1 MTVIE
6 RNLIDIEYTDTD
18 DGIRS
23 YIATIESISDS
34 KADTPRTVVLD
45 LLTFYPPYFP
55 FPGDGWCRARRPRNV
70 KRRSVDKN
78 RHVWRSQIE
87 YTNRPLKFDQ
97 ETERGDPLFVPPK
110 ISGSFA
116 RAMRAATKDR
126 EEEPITNS
134 ANEPELPA
142 PEVDDSRD
150 TLVIEINTPT
160 IDLALRATFRD
171 KVNHAPH
178 WGLDKRCI
186 KLGQWAYTVEYYN
199 PGLYYI
205 ANRFEFEINIE
216 KWDFVRLDM
225 GLRIILGV
233 DPDGNTQYITLMDD
247 VDQPLREPRLLD
259 GEGALLADD
268 ADPVI
273 LRSEIY
279 EEADF
284 SDLPLPN
291 PLF

>member
-1 MTVIE
+1 MSVID
-6 RNLIDIEYTDTD
+6 RNVIDIEYSDTD

-23 YIATIESISDS
+23 YVATIESICDS

-45 LLTFYPPYFP
+45 LLTHYPPYFA
-55 FPGDGWCRARRPRNV
+55 FTGDSWCRARRPRNV

-97 ETERGDPLFVPPK
+97 EDERGDPLFVPPK

-126 EEEPITNS
+126 HDDPITNS
-134 ANEPELPA
+134 SDEPELPA

-150 TLVIEINTPT
+150 TLVVEVNTAT
-160 IDLALRATFRD
+160 IDLALRAAMRD
-171 KVNHAPH
+171 KVNHAAH
-178 WGLDKRCI
+178 WGLEKRCI
-186 KLGQWAYTVEYYN
+186 KLGQWAYTIEYYN

-225 GLRIILGV
+225 GLRIISGE
-233 DPDGNTQYITLMDD
+233 DPDGKKQYLTLMDD

-259 GEGALLADD
+259 GEGQLLEAD
-268 ADPVI
+268 AEPVI

-279 EEADF
+279 DEADF